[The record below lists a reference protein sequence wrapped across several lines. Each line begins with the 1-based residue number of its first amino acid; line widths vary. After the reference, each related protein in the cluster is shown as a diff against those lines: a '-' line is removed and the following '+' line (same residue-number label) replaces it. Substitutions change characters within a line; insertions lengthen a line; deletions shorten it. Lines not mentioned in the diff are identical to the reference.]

1 MSGAGS
7 TEETHRLDAGSGYTA
22 SLKKAGLPTC
32 FACSAT
38 SGLSWFLY
46 SSLQMRGE
54 MTKPRNP
61 MMKDSPQGYYCI
73 SVNMIASVESTHKAV
88 YTEG

>member
-1 MSGAGS
+1 MSRAGS
-7 TEETHRLDAGSGYTA
+7 TEEAHRLDPGFGYTA
-22 SLKKAGLPTC
+22 SLKKVELPKC

-38 SGLSWFLY
+38 SDLSWFLY

-61 MMKDSPQGYYCI
+61 MMKDSPQGYHCI
-73 SVNMIASVESTHKAV
+73 SVNLIASVESTHKAV
-88 YTEG
+88 YTE